1 MSYSIFFYFCN
12 DKKKMNA
19 ASFISKRIFS
29 LSKENLSSTVMRI
42 AVTSVALGIA
52 IMLISIAVVVGFK
65 NQIKDKVVGFVAPIH
80 IQALNQNESIEET
93 PFIFDSVLNA
103 RLDKPFITEIHPT
116 ANKAGIIKTDEE
128 IQAVVLKGVDHD
140 YNWSYIGS
148 YLVDGEIPQYAENQ
162 RSNDVVISN
171 IIAHKMQLNVGDP
184 VRIWFVDQDL
194 KARGRKFSVK
204 GIYETGLQECD
215 ERYVYCDLDQIRKL
229 NGWNNNEIGHLE
241 IWVDDEKQIN
251 DYNEQIYYSIPTH
264 LVSYSAMETYPQIFD
279 WLELQDMNVVI
290 IIVLMLLVAG
300 ITIISMLLIIILERT
315 STIGLLKSM
324 GASNGLIR
332 SIFLKRSCRIL
343 LIGMAIG
350 NVVGIGLCLI
360 QKYTN
365 LITLSPESYYLSAVP
380 IELNIWN
387 ILALNVGTMILWVLM
402 LLLPTMLINN
412 IRPSKSIRF
421 E

>member
-1 MSYSIFFYFCN
+1 
-12 DKKKMNA
+12 MNA
-19 ASFISKRIFS
+19 ATFISKRIFS

-42 AVTSVALGIA
+42 AVASVALGIA

-65 NQIKDKVVGFVAPIH
+65 NQIRDKVIGFVAPIH

-93 PFIFDSVLNA
+93 PFLFDSVLNA
-103 RLDKPFITEIHPT
+103 RLDKPFITEMHKT

-128 IQAVVLKGVDHD
+128 IQAVVLKGVDFE
-140 YNWSYIGS
+140 YNWKYIDS
-148 YLVDGEIPQYAENQ
+148 YLVGGEIPQYTENE

-171 IIAHKMQLNVGDP
+171 IIAHKMNLNIGDP
-184 VRIWFVDQDL
+184 VRIWFVDTEM
-194 KARGRKFSVK
+194 KARGRKFNVK

-215 ERYVYCDLDQIRKL
+215 ERFVYCDLNQIRRL
-229 NGWNNNEIGHLE
+229 NGWNNGEIGHLE
-241 IWVDDEKQIN
+241 IWVDNEALIN
-251 DYNEQIYYSIPTH
+251 EYNRQIYYSIPTE
-264 LVSYSAMETYPQIFD
+264 LVSYSAMESYPQIFD

-315 STIGLLKSM
+315 STIGLLKAM

-332 SIFLKRSCRIL
+332 SIFLRRSCRIL

-350 NVVGIGLCLI
+350 DVIGIGLCLI
-360 QKYTN
+360 QKLFN
-365 LITLSPESYYLSAVP
+365 IISLSPESYYLSAVP
-380 IELNIWN
+380 IELNIWH
-387 ILALNVGTMILWVLM
+387 IIILNVGTMILWVMM

-412 IRPSKSIRF
+412 VRPSKSIRF

>member
-1 MSYSIFFYFCN
+1 
-12 DKKKMNA
+12 MNA
-19 ASFISKRIFS
+19 STFISKRIFS

-93 PFIFDSVLNA
+93 PFVFDSVLINC
-103 RLDKPFITEIHPT
+103 LDMPFITEMHKT
-116 ANKAGIIKTDEE
+116 ANKAGIIKTDDE
-128 IQAVVLKGVDHD
+128 IQAVVLKGVDFD
-140 YNWSYIGS
+140 YNWKYIGS
-148 YLVDGEIPQYAENQ
+148 YLVDGELPQYAENE
-162 RSNDVVISN
+162 RSNDVVVSN
-171 IIAHKMQLNVGDP
+171 IIAHKMNLKVGDP
-184 VRIWFVDQDL
+184 VRIWFVDQDM
-194 KARGRKFSVK
+194 KARGRKFNVK
-204 GIYETGLQECD
+204 GVYETGLQECD
-215 ERYVYCDLDQIRKL
+215 ERYVYCDLNQIRRL
-229 NGWNNNEIGHLE
+229 NGWDNGEIGHLE
-241 IWVDDEKQIN
+241 IWVDNEKNIEE
-251 DYNEQIYYSIPTH
+251 YNRKIYFGIPTK
-264 LVSYSAMETYPQIFD
+264 LVSYSAMDSYPQIFD

-315 STIGLLKSM
+315 STIGLLKAM
-324 GASNGLIR
+324 GASNALIR

-350 NVVGIGLCLI
+350 NVLGIGLCLI
-360 QKYTN
+360 QKFTN
-365 LITLSPESYYLSAVP
+365 IIALSPESYYLSAVP
-380 IELNIWN
+380 IELNIWH

-412 IRPSKSIRF
+412 VRPSKSIRF

>member
-1 MSYSIFFYFCN
+1 
-12 DKKKMNA
+12 MNA
-19 ASFISKRIFS
+19 ATFISKRIFS

-42 AVTSVALGIA
+42 AVASVALGIA

-65 NQIKDKVVGFVAPIH
+65 NQIRDKVIGFVAPIH

-93 PFIFDSVLNA
+93 PFLFDSVLNA
-103 RLDKPFITEIHPT
+103 RLDKPFITEMHKT

-128 IQAVVLKGVDHD
+128 IQAVVLKGVDFE
-140 YNWSYIGS
+140 YNWKYIDS
-148 YLVDGEIPQYAENQ
+148 YLVGGEIPQYTENE

-171 IIAHKMQLNVGDP
+171 IIAHKMNLNIGDP
-184 VRIWFVDQDL
+184 VRIWFVDTEM
-194 KARGRKFSVK
+194 KARGRKFNVK

-215 ERYVYCDLDQIRKL
+215 ERFVYCDLNQIRRL
-229 NGWNNNEIGHLE
+229 NGWDNGEIGHLE
-241 IWVDDEKQIN
+241 IWVDNEALIN
-251 DYNEQIYYSIPTH
+251 EYNRQIYYSIPTE
-264 LVSYSAMETYPQIFD
+264 LVSYSAMESYPQIFD

-315 STIGLLKSM
+315 STIGLLKAM

-332 SIFLKRSCRIL
+332 SIFLRRSCRIL

-350 NVVGIGLCLI
+350 DMIGIGLCLI
-360 QKYTN
+360 QKLFN
-365 LITLSPESYYLSAVP
+365 IISLSPESYYLSAVP
-380 IELNIWN
+380 IELNIWH
-387 ILALNVGTMILWVLM
+387 IIILNVGTMILWVMM

-412 IRPSKSIRF
+412 VRPSKSIRF

>member
-1 MSYSIFFYFCN
+1 
-12 DKKKMNA
+12 MNA

-103 RLDKPFITEIHPT
+103 RLDKPFITEMHPT

-387 ILALNVGTMILWVLM
+387 ILALNTGTMILWVLM

>member
-1 MSYSIFFYFCN
+1 
-12 DKKKMNA
+12 MNA
-19 ASFISKRIFS
+19 ATFISKRIFS

-42 AVTSVALGIA
+42 AVASVALGIA

-65 NQIKDKVVGFVAPIH
+65 NQIRDKVIGFVAPIH

-93 PFIFDSVLNA
+93 PFLFDSVLNA
-103 RLDKPFITEIHPT
+103 RLDKPFITEMHKT

-128 IQAVVLKGVDHD
+128 IQAVVLKGVDFE
-140 YNWSYIGS
+140 YNWKYIDS
-148 YLVDGEIPQYAENQ
+148 YLVGGEIPQYTENE
-162 RSNDVVISN
+162 RSNDVMISN
-171 IIAHKMQLNVGDP
+171 IIAHKMNLNIGDP
-184 VRIWFVDQDL
+184 VRIWFVDTEM
-194 KARGRKFSVK
+194 KARGRKFNVK

-215 ERYVYCDLDQIRKL
+215 ERFVYCDLNQIRRL
-229 NGWNNNEIGHLE
+229 NGWDNGEIGHLE
-241 IWVDDEKQIN
+241 IWVDNEALIN
-251 DYNEQIYYSIPTH
+251 EYNRQIYYSIPTE
-264 LVSYSAMETYPQIFD
+264 LVSYSAMESYPQIFD

-315 STIGLLKSM
+315 STIGLLKAM

-332 SIFLKRSCRIL
+332 SIFLRRSCRIL

-350 NVVGIGLCLI
+350 DVIGIGLCLI
-360 QKYTN
+360 QKLFN
-365 LITLSPESYYLSAVP
+365 IISLSPESYYLSAVP
-380 IELNIWN
+380 IELNIWH
-387 ILALNVGTMILWVLM
+387 IIILNVGTMILWVMM

-412 IRPSKSIRF
+412 VRPSKSIRF

>member
-1 MSYSIFFYFCN
+1 
-12 DKKKMNA
+12 MNA
-19 ASFISKRIFS
+19 ATFISKRIFS

-42 AVTSVALGIA
+42 AVASVALGIA

-65 NQIKDKVVGFVAPIH
+65 NQIKDKVIGFVAPIH

-93 PFIFDSVLNA
+93 PFLFDSVLNA
-103 RLDKPFITEIHPT
+103 RLDKPFITEMHKT

-128 IQAVVLKGVDHD
+128 IQAVVLKGVDFE
-140 YNWSYIGS
+140 YNWKYIESYI
-148 YLVDGEIPQYAENQ
+148 VDGEIPQYTENE

-171 IIAHKMQLNVGDP
+171 IIAHKMNLNIGDP
-184 VRIWFVDQDL
+184 VRIWFVDTEM
-194 KARGRKFSVK
+194 KARGRKFNVK

-215 ERYVYCDLDQIRKL
+215 ERFVYCDLNQIRRL
-229 NGWNNNEIGHLE
+229 NGWDNGEIGHLE
-241 IWVDDEKQIN
+241 IWVDNEALIN
-251 DYNEQIYYSIPTH
+251 EYNRQIYYSIPTE
-264 LVSYSAMETYPQIFD
+264 LVSYSAMESYPQIFD

-315 STIGLLKSM
+315 STIGLLKAM

-332 SIFLKRSCRIL
+332 SIFLRRSCRIL
-343 LIGMAIG
+343 LIGIAIG
-350 NVVGIGLCLI
+350 DVVGIGLCLI
-360 QKYTN
+360 QKLSN
-365 LITLSPESYYLSAVP
+365 IISLSPESYYLSAVP
-380 IELNIWN
+380 IELNIWH
-387 ILALNVGTMILWVLM
+387 IIILNVGTMILWVMM

-412 IRPSKSIRF
+412 VRPSKSIRF

>member
-1 MSYSIFFYFCN
+1 
-12 DKKKMNA
+12 MNA
-19 ASFISKRIFS
+19 ATFISKRIFS

-52 IMLISIAVVVGFK
+52 IMLISIAVVIGFK
-65 NQIKDKVVGFVAPIH
+65 NQIKDKVIGFVAPIH

-93 PFIFDSVLNA
+93 PFLFDSVLNA
-103 RLDKPFITEIHPT
+103 RLDKPFITEMHKT
-116 ANKAGIIKTDEE
+116 SNKAGIIKTDDE
-128 IQAVVLKGVDHD
+128 IQAVVLKGVDSD
-140 YNWSYIGS
+140 YNWNYIGS
-148 YLVDGEIPQYAENQ
+148 YLIDGEIPQYVENE
-162 RSNDVVISN
+162 RSNDVLISN
-171 IIAHKMQLNVGDP
+171 IIASKMNLNVGDP

-194 KARGRKFSVK
+194 KARGRKFNVI

-215 ERYVYCDLDQIRKL
+215 ERYVYCDLNQIRRL
-229 NGWNNNEIGHLE
+229 NGWNNGEIGHLE
-241 IWVDDEKQIN
+241 IWIDNEKNID

-264 LVSYSAMETYPQIFD
+264 LVSYTAMETYPQIFD
-279 WLELQDMNVVI
+279 WLELQDMNVII

-315 STIGLLKSM
+315 STIGLLKAM

-350 NVVGIGLCLI
+350 NVIGIGLCLI

-387 ILALNVGTMILWVLM
+387 ILALNIGTLILWVLM

>member
-1 MSYSIFFYFCN
+1 
-12 DKKKMNA
+12 MNA

-29 LSKENLSSTVMRI
+29 LSKDNLSSTVMRI

-93 PFIFDSVLNA
+93 PFLFDSVLNA
-103 RLDKPFITEIHPT
+103 RLNKPFITEMHKT
-116 ANKAGIIKTDEE
+116 ANKAGIIKTDDE
-128 IQAVVLKGVDHD
+128 IQAVVLKGVDAE
-140 YNWSYIGS
+140 YNWSYINS
-148 YLVDGEIPQYAENQ
+148 YLVDGVTPQYIDNE
-162 RSNDVVISN
+162 RSNDIVISK
-171 IIAHKMQLNVGDP
+171 IISKKMNLSVGDP
-184 VRIWFVDQDL
+184 ARIWFVDKDM
-194 KARGRKFSVK
+194 KARGRKFNVV

-215 ERYVYCDLDQIRKL
+215 EHYVYCDLDQIRRL
-229 NGWNNNEIGHLE
+229 NGWESGEIGHLE
-241 IWVDDEKQIN
+241 IWVDNQELTD
-251 DYNEQIYYSIPTH
+251 DYNRQIYYSIPTN
-264 LVSYSAMETYPQIFD
+264 LVSYTAMESYPHIFD

-315 STIGLLKSM
+315 STIGLLKAM

-343 LIGMAIG
+343 LIGMVIG
-350 NVVGIGLCLI
+350 NVVGIGLCLVQQFTHCI
-360 QKYTN
+360 S
-365 LITLSPESYYLSAVP
+365 LSPESYYLSAVP
-380 IELNIWN
+380 IELNLWY
-387 ILALNVGTMILWVLM
+387 ILLLNAGTFVLWVLM

>member
-1 MSYSIFFYFCN
+1 
-12 DKKKMNA
+12 MNA

-42 AVTSVALGIA
+42 AVASVALGIA

-93 PFIFDSVLNA
+93 PFLFDSVLNA
-103 RLDKPFITEIHPT
+103 RLDKPFITEMHPT

-194 KARGRKFSVK
+194 KARGRKFNVK

-360 QKYTN
+360 QKFTN

-387 ILALNVGTMILWVLM
+387 ILALNAGTMILWVLM

>member
-1 MSYSIFFYFCN
+1 
-12 DKKKMNA
+12 MNA
-19 ASFISKRIFS
+19 ATFISKRIFS

-42 AVTSVALGIA
+42 AVASVALGIA

-65 NQIKDKVVGFVAPIH
+65 NQIKDKVIGFVAPIH

-93 PFIFDSVLNA
+93 PFVLDSVLLA
-103 RLDKPFITEIHPT
+103 RLDKPFITEMHST

-128 IQAVVLKGVDHD
+128 IQAVVLKGVDYD
-140 YNWSYIGS
+140 YNWSYISS
-148 YLVDGEIPQYAENQ
+148 YLIDGEIPQYTENE

-171 IIAHKMQLNVGDP
+171 IIAHKMNLNVNDA
-184 VRIWFVDQDL
+184 VRIWFVDPEM
-194 KARGRKFSVK
+194 KARGRKFNVK

-215 ERYVYCDLDQIRKL
+215 ERYVYCDLGQIRKL
-229 NGWNNNEIGHLE
+229 NGWDSGEIGHLE
-241 IWVDDEKQIN
+241 IWVDNQKDIRE
-251 DYNEQIYYSIPTH
+251 YNRDIYYSIPTS

-315 STIGLLKSM
+315 STIGLLKAM

-350 NVVGIGLCLI
+350 NVIGIGLSLI
-360 QKYTN
+360 QKFTN
-365 LITLSPESYYLSAVP
+365 LIALSPESYYLSAVP
-380 IELNIWN
+380 IELNIWH
-387 ILALNVGTMILWVLM
+387 ILALNAGTMVLWVLM

-412 IRPSKSIRF
+412 VRPSKSIRF

>member
-1 MSYSIFFYFCN
+1 
-12 DKKKMNA
+12 MNA
-19 ASFISKRIFS
+19 ATFISKRIFS

-52 IMLISIAVVVGFK
+52 IMLISIAVVIGFK

-93 PFIFDSVLNA
+93 PFLFDSVLNA
-103 RLDKPFITEIHPT
+103 RLSKPFITEMHKT
-116 ANKAGIIKTDEE
+116 ANKAGIIKTDDE
-128 IQAVVLKGVDHD
+128 IQAVVLKGVDSD
-140 YNWSYIGS
+140 YNWNYIGS
-148 YLVDGEIPQYAENQ
+148 YLIDGEIPQYVENE
-162 RSNDVVISN
+162 RSNDVLISN
-171 IIAHKMQLNVGDP
+171 IIAAKMNLNVGDP

-194 KARGRKFSVK
+194 KARGRKFNVI
-204 GIYETGLQECD
+204 GVYETGLQECD
-215 ERYVYCDLDQIRKL
+215 ERYVYCDLNQIRRL
-229 NGWNNNEIGHLE
+229 NGWNNGEVGHLE
-241 IWVDDEKQIN
+241 IWIDNEKNID

-264 LVSYSAMETYPQIFD
+264 LVSYTAMETYPQIFD
-279 WLELQDMNVVI
+279 WLELQDMNVII

-315 STIGLLKSM
+315 STIGLLKAM

-350 NVVGIGLCLI
+350 NVIGIGLCLI

-387 ILALNVGTMILWVLM
+387 ILALNIGTLILWVLM

>member
-1 MSYSIFFYFCN
+1 
-12 DKKKMNA
+12 MNA
-19 ASFISKRIFS
+19 ATFISKRIFS

-93 PFIFDSVLNA
+93 PFVLDSVLRT
-103 RLDKPFITEIHPT
+103 RLNKPFITEIHPT
-116 ANKAGIIKTDEE
+116 ANKAGIIKTDDE
-128 IQAVVLKGVDHD
+128 IQAVVLKGVDSN
-140 YNWSYIGS
+140 YNWSYIYS
-148 YLVDGEIPQYAENQ
+148 YMIDGDTPQYIDNE

-171 IIAHKMQLNVGDP
+171 IIAHKMNLKVGEP
-184 VRIWFVDQDL
+184 VRIWFVDQDM
-194 KARGRKFSVK
+194 KARGRKFNVK

-215 ERYVYCDLDQIRKL
+215 ERYVYCDLGHIRKL
-229 NGWNNNEIGHLE
+229 NGWDNDEIGHLE
-241 IWVDDEKQIN
+241 IWVDNEKNLN
-251 DYNEQIYYSIPTH
+251 DYNNQIYYSIPTS
-264 LVSYSAMETYPQIFD
+264 LVSYTAMETYPQIFD

-315 STIGLLKSM
+315 STIGLLKAM

-343 LIGMAIG
+343 LIGMIIG
-350 NVVGIGLCLI
+350 NVFGIGLCLI
-360 QKYTN
+360 QKLTN
-365 LITLSPESYYLSAVP
+365 IISLSPESYYLSAVP
-380 IELNIWN
+380 IELNIWY
-387 ILALNVGTMILWVLM
+387 ILALNVGTLVLWILM

>member
-1 MSYSIFFYFCN
+1 
-12 DKKKMNA
+12 MNA

-29 LSKENLSSTVMRI
+29 LSKDNLSSTVMRI

-65 NQIKDKVVGFVAPIH
+65 NQIKDKVIGFVAPIH

-103 RLDKPFITEIHPT
+103 RLNKPFITEMHKT

-128 IQAVVLKGVDHD
+128 ILAVVLKGVDSG
-140 YNWSYIGS
+140 YNWSYIKS
-148 YLVDGEIPQYAENQ
+148 FLADGNTPQYIDNE
-162 RSNDVVISN
+162 RSNDVVISK
-171 IIAHKMQLNVGDP
+171 IISQKMNLYVGDP
-184 VRIWFVDQDL
+184 VRIWFVDKDM
-194 KARGRKFSVK
+194 KARGRKFNVV

-215 ERYVYCDLDQIRKL
+215 DRYVYCDLNQIRRL
-229 NGWNNNEIGHLE
+229 NGWDNDEIGHLE
-241 IWVDDEKQIN
+241 IWVDNQKFID
-251 DYNEQIYYSIPTH
+251 DYNGEIYYSIPTN
-264 LVSYSAMETYPQIFD
+264 LVSYTAMETYPHIFD

-315 STIGLLKSM
+315 STIGLLKAM

-343 LIGMAIG
+343 LIGMIIG
-350 NVVGIGLCLI
+350 NVVGLGLCLI
-360 QKYTN
+360 QQYTHC
-365 LITLSPESYYLSAVP
+365 IALSPESYYLSAVP
-380 IELNIWN
+380 IELNPWY
-387 ILALNVGTMILWVLM
+387 ILMLNAGTFVLWVVM